1 MKKKIKIR
9 IKKKDNKKIVPAELN
24 SIEKRKLELKKTRRA
39 QRIKRKLIIF
49 SAFAIALGV
58 TVIIFKAPFFNIK
71 EVVCVGQERLSEEE
85 ILKYAKVVKGENVF
99 ITSLKDVKTRLSKI
113 PYVKES
119 NARRIFPDKIKL
131 WVRECQPA
139 FVIKNEDKF
148 IVCDTETKVLEIVP
162 ENAENLCEI
171 TFPKSFSQE
180 AGKPLIPDDS
190 AENIKFIEIIKT
202 MGDLNLINYTTT
214 IDFTDISDIIIL
226 YDGRLKIKL
235 GNTTDVSYKL
245 KFIKEVID
253 KNISSHERATIDYTG
268 DTLFVGQFEEDKPQ
282 TEEAEGDETENKDGE
297 KEETAENAEKTENK
311 EEETPQG

>member
-1 MKKKIKIR
+1 MKKKKRIRLKIR
-9 IKKKDNKKIVPAELN
+9 IKRKNNIKSVPLELN
-24 SIEKRKLELKKTRRA
+24 SIEKRKLELKKTRRN

-131 WVRECQPA
+131 WVRECQPS
-139 FVIKNEDKF
+139 FVTKSQGKF
-148 IVCDTETKVLEIVP
+148 IVCDTDAKVLEIVP

-180 AGKPLIPDDS
+180 AGKQLIPNDS
-190 AENIKFIEIIKT
+190 AENIKFLEIIKT
-202 MGDLNLINYTTT
+202 MGELNLINYTTT

-226 YDGRLKIKL
+226 YDGRLRIKL

-268 DTLFVGQFEEDKPQ
+268 ETLFVGQFEDDELQ
-282 TEEAEGDETENKDGE
+282 IEEAESDE
-297 KEETAENAEKTENK
+297 TENK
-311 EEETPQG
+311 EEEIVSEVKEEETSQE

>member
-1 MKKKIKIR
+1 MRKKIKIR
-9 IKKKDNKKIVPAELN
+9 IKKKDSKKPILAELN

-71 EVVCVGQERLSEEE
+71 EVVCVGQERLSEDE

-148 IVCDTETKVLEIVP
+148 IVCDTDTKVLEIVP

-180 AGKPLIPDDS
+180 AGKQLIPDDS
-190 AENIKFIEIIKT
+190 AENIKYLEIIKT
-202 MGDLNLINYTTT
+202 MGDLNLINYTTA

-268 DTLFVGQFEEDKPQ
+268 ETLFVGQFEEDKPQ
-282 TEEAEGDETENKDGE
+282 TEEAESDETENKDG
-297 KEETAENAEKTENK
+297 KKETAENVERTENK

>member
-1 MKKKIKIR
+1 MKKKKRIRLKIR
-9 IKKKDNKKIVPAELN
+9 IKRKDSRKSVPAELN
-24 SIEKRKLELKKTRRA
+24 SIEERKLELKKLRRN

-49 SAFAIALGV
+49 SAFAIALAI
-58 TVIIFKAPFFNIK
+58 TVIIFKAPFFNIR

-85 ILKYAKVVKGENVF
+85 ILKYAKIVKGENVF

-131 WVRECQPA
+131 WVRECEPA
-139 FVIKNEDKF
+139 FATKSEGKF
-148 IVCDTETKVLEIVP
+148 IVCDTEAKVLEIVP

-171 TFPKSFSQE
+171 TFPKSFSGE
-180 AGKPLIPDDS
+180 AGKQLIPNDGV
-190 AENIKFIEIIKT
+190 ENIKFLEIIKT
-202 MGDLNLINYTTT
+202 MGNLNLINYTTS

-235 GNTTDVSYKL
+235 GNTNDVSYKL

-268 DTLFVGQFEEDKPQ
+268 ETLFVGQFEDEKPQ
-282 TEEAEGDETENKDGE
+282 TEDIEGDETENKDDK
-297 KEETAENAEKTENK
+297 KEETLENK

>member
-1 MKKKIKIR
+1 MKTKKRIRLKIR
-9 IKKKDNKKIVPAELN
+9 KKRKDNKKSVPAELN
-24 SIEKRKLELKKTRRA
+24 SIEKRKLELKKTRRN

-49 SAFAIALGV
+49 SAFAIALSI

-85 ILKYAKVVKGENVF
+85 ILKYAKVTKGENVF
-99 ITSLKDVKTRLSKI
+99 ITSLKAVKTRLSEI

-131 WVRECQPA
+131 WVRECEPS
-139 FVIKNEDKF
+139 FVTKSEGKF
-148 IVCDTETKVLEIVP
+148 IVCDTDAKILEIVP

-171 TFPKSFSQE
+171 TFPKSFSGE
-180 AGKPLIPDDS
+180 AGKQLIPNDS
-190 AENIKFIEIIKT
+190 AENIKFLEIIKT

-268 DTLFVGQFEEDKPQ
+268 ETLFVGQFEEDKPQ
-282 TEEAEGDETENKDGE
+282 AEETESDETENKDDK
-297 KEETAENAEKTENK
+297 KEETSENK
-311 EEETPQG
+311 EEETPQE

>member
-1 MKKKIKIR
+1 MKKKKKIR
-9 IKKKDNKKIVPAELN
+9 LKIRMKRKTGEKSVSAELN
-24 SIEKRKLELKKTRRA
+24 NIEKRKLELKKTRRN

-139 FVIKNEDKF
+139 FVIKNEGKF
-148 IVCDTETKVLEIVP
+148 IVCDAETKVLEIVS

-171 TFPKSFSQE
+171 TFPKSFSGE
-180 AGKPLIPDDS
+180 AGKQLIPNDS
-190 AENIKFIEIIKT
+190 AENIKFLEIIKT

-226 YDGRLKIKL
+226 YDGRLRIKL

-268 DTLFVGQFEEDKPQ
+268 ETLFVGQFEEDKPQ
-282 TEEAEGDETENKDGE
+282 NEETESDE
-297 KEETAENAEKTENK
+297 TENK
-311 EEETPQG
+311 EEEVVSEVKEEETL

>member
-1 MKKKIKIR
+1 MKKKKKIRLKIR
-9 IKKKDNKKIVPAELN
+9 IKRKNDEKSVPAELN
-24 SIEKRKLELKKTRRA
+24 SIDKRKLELKKTRRN

-139 FVIKNEDKF
+139 FVTKNEGKF
-148 IVCDTETKVLEIVP
+148 IVCDTEAKVLEIVP

-171 TFPKSFSQE
+171 TFPKSFSGD
-180 AGKPLIPDDS
+180 AGKQLIPSDS
-190 AENIKFIEIIKT
+190 AENIKFLEIIKT

-268 DTLFVGQFEEDKPQ
+268 ETLFVGQFEEDKPQ
-282 TEEAEGDETENKDGE
+282 IEESESDE
-297 KEETAENAEKTENK
+297 TENK
-311 EEETPQG
+311 EEEAVSEGKEEETP

>member
-1 MKKKIKIR
+1 MKKKKKIRLKIR
-9 IKKKDNKKIVPAELN
+9 IKRKNSEKPVSAELN
-24 SIEKRKLELKKTRRA
+24 SIENRKLELKKIRRN

-71 EVVCVGQERLSEEE
+71 EVVCVGQEKLSEEE

-99 ITSLKDVKTRLSKI
+99 ITSLKDVKTRLSEI

-139 FVIKNEDKF
+139 FVTKNEGKF
-148 IVCDTETKVLEIVP
+148 IVCDSETKILEFVP

-171 TFPKSFSQE
+171 TFPKRFSGE
-180 AGKPLIPDDS
+180 AGKKLIPNDS
-190 AENIKFIEIIKT
+190 AENIKFLEIIKT

-226 YDGRLKIKL
+226 YDGRLRIKL
-235 GNTTDVSYKL
+235 GNTTDVAYKL

-268 DTLFVGQFEEDKPQ
+268 ETLFVGQFEEEKPQ
-282 TEEAEGDETENKDGE
+282 VEETESGE
-297 KEETAENAEKTENK
+297 TENK
-311 EEETPQG
+311 EENKEEKLENNEEETPQE

>member
-1 MKKKIKIR
+1 MKKKKKIRMKIR
-9 IKKKDNKKIVPAELN
+9 IKRKNGEKSVPTELD
-24 SIEKRKLELKKTRRA
+24 SIEKRKLELKKIRRN

-49 SAFAIALGV
+49 SAFAIALGL

-71 EVVCVGQERLSEEE
+71 EVVCVGQEKLSEEE

-139 FVIKNEDKF
+139 FVTKNEGKF
-148 IVCDTETKVLEIVP
+148 IVCDAETKVLEIVP

-171 TFPKSFSQE
+171 SFPKGFSGD
-180 AGKPLIPDDS
+180 AGKKLIPNDS
-190 AENIKFIEIIKT
+190 AENIKFLETIKT
-202 MGDLNLINYTTT
+202 MGDLNLINHTTT

-268 DTLFVGQFEEDKPQ
+268 ETLFVGQFEEDKPQ
-282 TEEAEGDETENKDGE
+282 VDEAESDE
-297 KEETAENAEKTENK
+297 TENK
-311 EEETPQG
+311 EEEAVSEVKEEETP